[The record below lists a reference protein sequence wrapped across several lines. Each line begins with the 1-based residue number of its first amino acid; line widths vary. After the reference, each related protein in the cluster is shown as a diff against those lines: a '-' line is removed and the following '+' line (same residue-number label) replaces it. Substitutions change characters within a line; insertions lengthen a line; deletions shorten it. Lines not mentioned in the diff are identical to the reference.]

1 MIDPFEGK
9 IFAYSPGSDNYE
21 EQPYE
26 LEEYEDA
33 KEKFFIEY
41 NDGKMDSF
49 EKKSDSF
56 WLSTETGIEYDA
68 KRKEGEFDYTPV
80 MYELPWEEEE

>member
-1 MIDPFEGK
+1 MPYF
-9 IFAYSPGSDNYE
+9 SPLLSGADNYE
-21 EQPYE
+21 KQPYE
-26 LEEYEDA
+26 LEKYEDG
-33 KEKFFIEY
+33 KETLFFEY

-56 WLSTETGIEYDA
+56 WFSTEIGIEYDA

-80 MYELPWEEEE
+80 MYELHWEEEE